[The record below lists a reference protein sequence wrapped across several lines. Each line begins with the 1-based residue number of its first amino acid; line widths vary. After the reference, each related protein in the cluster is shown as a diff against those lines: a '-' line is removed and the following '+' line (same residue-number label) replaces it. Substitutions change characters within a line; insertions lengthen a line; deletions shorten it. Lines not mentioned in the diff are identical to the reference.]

1 MTIKPVWFFGS
12 STVPYPSQVLTK
24 CLLTGWDLKNT
35 ETFRSDRKLPQEAAG
50 MLLGNRAAIFPSS
63 SLPGSQ
69 PIITVGNYIELMFGG
84 GFVFP
89 VFVLGKLGL

>member
-1 MTIKPVWFFGS
+1 
-12 STVPYPSQVLTK
+12 
-24 CLLTGWDLKNT
+24 
-35 ETFRSDRKLPQEAAG
+35 

-69 PIITVGNYIELMFGG
+69 HIITVGNYTELMFGG